1 MQNIVAGN
9 WKMNLNKSEALS
21 LVNQLN
27 MQLKENP
34 IHCELVICPPF
45 PWIALLAQELQNSLI
60 QLGAQNCAAQVSG
73 AFTGEVSAS
82 MLASAGVSYVILGH
96 SERRAQ
102 FGDTDAVIL
111 EKCKRAL
118 EAGLKVILCCGE
130 SLEERDAGNAVEV
143 VYSQLLAIL
152 EDCANLNANNLVIA
166 YEPVWAIGTGRT
178 ASPEQAAEIH
188 DAIRALLC
196 KHFGDEIGNAI
207 RLQYGGS
214 CNASNAAGLFAKTNI
229 NGGLIGGASLKA
241 EDFLSIARAC

>member
-27 MQLKENP
+27 MQLKGNP

-152 EDCANLNANNLVIA
+152 EDCATLNAENLVIA

-178 ASPEQAAEIH
+178 ASPEQAAELH

-241 EDFLSIARAC
+241 EDFLSIASAC

>member
-9 WKMNLNKSEALS
+9 WKMNLNKSEALG

-27 MQLKENP
+27 ILLKENP
-34 IHCELVICPPF
+34 IQCELVICPPF
-45 PWIALLAQELQNSLI
+45 PWIALLAAELENSPI

-82 MLASAGVSYVILGH
+82 MLASAGVSYVIIGH
-96 SERRAQ
+96 SERRAL

-118 EAGLKVILCCGE
+118 EANLNVILCCGE
-130 SLEERDAGNAVEV
+130 SLAERDAGEAIHV
-143 VYSQLLAIL
+143 VYSQLKAVLDHCK
-152 EDCANLNANNLVIA
+152 EFNADNLVIA

-188 DAIRALLC
+188 DAIRSYLNQ
-196 KHFGDEIGNAI
+196 HFGEQTGNAI

-214 CNASNAAGLFAKTNI
+214 CNASNAAGLFAKSNI

>member
-9 WKMNLNKSEALS
+9 WKMNLNKAEALS
-21 LVNQLN
+21 LANQLKI
-27 MQLKENP
+27 QIQESP

-45 PWIALLAQELQNSLI
+45 PWITLLAEELKNSLI
-60 QLGAQNCAAQVSG
+60 QLGAQNCAAQTSG

-96 SERRAQ
+96 SERRTL
-102 FGDTDAVIL
+102 FGDTDALVL

-143 VYSQLLAIL
+143 VYSQLRAVL
-152 EDCANLNANNLVIA
+152 ENCANLNANNLVIA

-188 DAIRALLC
+188 DAIRTLLC
-196 KHFGDEIGNAI
+196 KHFGNEIGNSI

-214 CNASNAAGLFAKTNI
+214 CNAANAAGLFAKTNI

>member
-9 WKMNLNKSEALS
+9 WKMNLNKAEALS
-21 LVNQLN
+21 LANQLKI
-27 MQLKENP
+27 QVQESP
-34 IHCELVICPPF
+34 IHCDLVICPPF
-45 PWIALLAQELQNSLI
+45 PWITLLAEELKNSLI
-60 QLGAQNCAAQVSG
+60 QLGAQNCAAQTSG

-96 SERRAQ
+96 SERRTL
-102 FGDTDAVIL
+102 FGDTDALVL

-143 VYSQLLAIL
+143 VYSQLRAVL
-152 EDCANLNANNLVIA
+152 ENCANLNANNLVIA

-188 DAIRALLC
+188 DAIRILLC
-196 KHFGDEIGNAI
+196 KHFGNEIGNSI

-214 CNASNAAGLFAKTNI
+214 CNAANAAGLFAKTNI